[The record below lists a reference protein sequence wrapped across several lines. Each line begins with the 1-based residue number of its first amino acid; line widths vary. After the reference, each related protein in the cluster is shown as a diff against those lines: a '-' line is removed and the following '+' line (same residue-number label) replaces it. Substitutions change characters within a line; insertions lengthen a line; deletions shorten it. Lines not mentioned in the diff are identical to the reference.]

1 MSTGTVT
8 PLPQSHQPIPP
19 VDTTSDDSRQK
30 RISEEDTVASVPS
43 MFRTKATS
51 FLRYLKNNQVHWTDD
66 GSVMIQDRV
75 IPGSNIID
83 IVNGAVRDRRKVG
96 LPTGSVPL
104 VRYLK
109 GTNVPREII
118 GSKKLWHATS
128 RETQATPATQPL
140 TPPSTPP
147 KPTKKREK
155 NTQAKRIKSWSQ
167 Y

>member
-1 MSTGTVT
+1 M
-8 PLPQSHQPIPP
+8 
-19 VDTTSDDSRQK
+19 
-30 RISEEDTVASVPS
+30 ASVPS

-51 FLRYLKNNQVHWTDD
+51 FLRYLKNNQVHWTND

-83 IVNGAVRDRRKVG
+83 IVNGAVRDRRNVG

-118 GSKKLWHATS
+118 GSKKLWHSTS
-128 RETQATPATQPL
+128 RETGPPTQPLLEPLVEPL
-140 TPPSTPP
+140 TPPSTPL
-147 KPTKKREK
+147 KPTKKRKK
-155 NTQAKRIKSWSQ
+155 NSQTKRIKSWSQ